1 MTVAF
6 EDLATWLLTAG
17 IALLAIGF
25 IAGDLYGHHDNHK
38 KGH

>member
-1 MTVAF
+1 MTLTPA
-6 EDLATWLLTAG
+6 DLATWLGTAG

-25 IAGDLYGHHDNHK
+25 ILGEIAAHHDNK